1 MPSSYWAHLQFGFWF
16 SGVFCWISVVCIG
29 SIEKVSGQQLRSFP
43 RARANWLLISSSR
56 RLETHMAS
64 HLFYLPLSK
73 KRSNIALINGMS
85 TLLRAS
91 PRFSSLHWSR
101 CWKYTSVVQKH
112 LDFWNNYI
120 RFLSSILAK
129 KFSTLSRLIFYGFL
143 VVKTTPQK
151 SGFWKKILI
160 LFHLYACGRFINW
173 KGMVFLSF
181 EL

>member
-1 MPSSYWAHLQFGFWF
+1 
-16 SGVFCWISVVCIG
+16 
-29 SIEKVSGQQLRSFP
+29 
-43 RARANWLLISSSR
+43 
-56 RLETHMAS
+56 MAS

-91 PRFSSLHWSR
+91 PRFNSLHWSR

-151 SGFWKKILI
+151 SGFWKKKSWFYFICMPVADSLI
-160 LFHLYACGRFINW
+160 GREWSFFPLSYNNVSGLGVRSAIRLHWQASYLTPHL
-173 KGMVFLSF
+173 
-181 EL
+181 